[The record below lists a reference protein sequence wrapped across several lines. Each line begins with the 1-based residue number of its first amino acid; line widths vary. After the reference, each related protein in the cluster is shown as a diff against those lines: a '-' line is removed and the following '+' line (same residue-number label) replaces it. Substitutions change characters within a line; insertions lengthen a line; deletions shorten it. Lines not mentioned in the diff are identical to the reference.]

1 MNKQLALFLAHSAE
15 LETEAQE
22 RYEELAESMR
32 EHRNIP
38 VADFFRRMVDEAGRH
53 LDEVAELAADMTLPD
68 LKAWEFDWPDAEAPE
83 TTSYEALHYRMSLR
97 QAMQLALDNERAAR
111 AYYIDYA
118 DNCEDVETAE
128 VARSF
133 GRGAVQ
139 FHLCGGRPRTVG
151 LVRFASAAAHVDH
164 VEAGRDQPRH
174 QVRAHVPAA
183 ADNHHTCHTF
193 LLNHCEKR

>member
-1 MNKQLALFLAHSAE
+1 MGDTGLNKQMALFLAHSAE

-53 LDEVAELAADMTLPD
+53 LEEVAELAADMTLPD

-111 AYYIDYA
+111 AYYSDYA

-133 GRGAVQ
+133 AAEESSHVAELERLMAEQ
-139 FHLCGGRPRTVG
+139 PADHPHLWEEDDDP
-151 LVRFASAAAHVDH
+151 HMP
-164 VEAGRDQPRH
+164 E
-174 QVRAHVPAA
+174 
-183 ADNHHTCHTF
+183 
-193 LLNHCEKR
+193 